1 MVQARERRKGGLL
14 DLISGSG
21 RGRGVVD
28 AKEDDVVKKENSDD
42 EAKEKKKAR
51 ARALERKTLVSRK
64 TAGVS
69 HSF

>member
-14 DLISGSG
+14 HLISGSG

-28 AKEDDVVKKENSDD
+28 VEEDDVVKKENSDD
-42 EAKEKKKAR
+42 ETREKNKAR

-64 TAGVS
+64 NGGVS
-69 HSF
+69 HAF